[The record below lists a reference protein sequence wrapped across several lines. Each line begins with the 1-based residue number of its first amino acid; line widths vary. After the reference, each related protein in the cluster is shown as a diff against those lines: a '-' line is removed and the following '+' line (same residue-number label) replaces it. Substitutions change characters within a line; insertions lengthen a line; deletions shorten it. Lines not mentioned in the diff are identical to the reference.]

1 MKFLASQLSYLTEDR
16 LARRNLKSFAKY
28 LAFLLVV
35 ILLFT
40 ALFHV
45 LMEHEGQEFSW
56 LTGLYWTLTVMSTL
70 GFGDI
75 TFQSDLGR
83 LFSIVVLAAGIVLL
97 LIVLP
102 FSFIRFFY
110 APWLEAQIRAVAPRQ
125 APATIRDHVLLCSFD
140 PLARR
145 FAEELSS
152 AGIPYL
158 IIEADPARAAELHL
172 EGFPVLRGDVDARA
186 TYEAARVEHA
196 RAVLA
201 NLDDPMNTNI
211 TLSVRELNAELKIIA
226 TASEDASVDLLG
238 LAGATHVL
246 PLKRQLGE
254 QLAARVNTR
263 HCEAHV
269 VGKIQDLLIAEFPV
283 QKTPLVGCTIR
294 DTQLRQVC
302 GVNVVGVWERGRL
315 LPVGP
320 DTLLGPASVPVI
332 VGTAPQIADLNE
344 LIQLFDNNRHPVI
357 VIGGGAVG
365 SAALAAL
372 TSKEVPVHLVERD
385 AEVAIRLQARAARVV
400 VGSAAERAVLDQAGI
415 EKAPSVVITTSDDAT
430 NIYLSIYCR
439 RLNPHLR
446 IVSRV
451 THERNIEAV
460 HRAGADFAIS
470 YASLGSQAIL
480 ATALNRELIFVG
492 EGVEFFWVPVP
503 APLVGKTLAQS
514 EIGARTGLTVIAIRR
529 GDETTPNPNPRT
541 VLTGG
546 GELLAIGTAEQR
558 KRLAQLS
565 RASASE

>member
-1 MKFLASQLSYLTEDR
+1 MKFLASQLSYFAEDR
-16 LARRNLKSFAKY
+16 LARRNLTAFLKY
-28 LAFLLVV
+28 LAFLVGV
-35 ILLFT
+35 ILVFT

-45 LMEHEGQEFSW
+45 LMQHEGQEHSW

-83 LFSIVVLAAGIVLL
+83 AFSVLVLIAGMVLM

-110 APWLEAQIRAVAPRQ
+110 APWLEAQIRATAPRA
-125 APATIRDHVLLCSFD
+125 APPDTQDHVVLCRYDS
-140 PLARR
+140 LGARV
-145 FAEELSS
+145 AEELTA
-152 AGIPYL
+152 AGVPTL
-158 IIEADPARAAELHL
+158 IIEPDPARAAELFLEHL
-172 EGFPVLRGDVDARA
+172 PVIRGDVDARA
-186 TYEAARVEHA
+186 TYEGARVERA

-211 TLSVRELNAELKIIA
+211 TLSLRELSATVKIIV
-226 TASEDASVDLLG
+226 TASEEASVDLLK

-254 QLAARVNTR
+254 QLASRVNAR

-315 LPVGP
+315 RPVNP
-320 DTLLGPASVPVI
+320 DTRLGPSCVPVV
-332 VGTAPQIADLNE
+332 VGTEPQIAELNE
-344 LIQLFDNNRHPVI
+344 LIQMFDGNLHPVI

-365 SAALAAL
+365 GAAAVAL
-372 TSKEVPVHLVERD
+372 TRRDVPVHLVEKD
-385 AEVAIRLQARAARVV
+385 PEVAARFEGHVERIF
-400 VGSAAERAVLDQAGI
+400 VGSAAERTVLDAAGVG
-415 EKAPSVVITTSDDAT
+415 KAPSVVLTTSDDAI

-439 RLNPHLR
+439 RLNPNLR
-446 IVSRV
+446 IISRV
-451 THERNIEAV
+451 THERNVEAI

-470 YASLGSQAIL
+470 YSSLGSQAIL
-480 ATALNRELIFVG
+480 ASALNRELLFVG
-492 EGVEFFWVPVP
+492 EGVDFFWVTVSGG
-503 APLVGKTLAQS
+503 LSEQTLAES
-514 EIGARTGLTVIAIRR
+514 AIGARTGLTVIALRHR
-529 GDETTPNPNPRT
+529 GQTTPNPGPATRIPA
-541 VLTGG
+541 GA
-546 GELLAIGTAEQR
+546 ELLAIGTAAQR
-558 KRLAQLS
+558 KRLTDLM
-565 RASASE
+565 RESAAD